1 MKQILRMVF
10 FVLVLGSILTA
21 ILITVDH
28 FAAPIIAANERI
40 SVRVNVLEALGI
52 ETTGE
57 DVDAVFDR
65 TVEISETAGITL
77 FTAADGTKAI
87 AYDGSGLWGPISGIL
102 SVDPDGTAIKG
113 VTIIRQEETPG
124 LGGRIAEKEYL
135 ALFSGIPLDTPIE
148 VRAAGKSTA
157 PNELD
162 AITGAT
168 LSSVAFVN
176 LLNLHIA
183 EAISVLRGDQ

>member
-176 LLNLHIA
+176 PLNLHIA